1 MARSPRKPTPPPES
15 YSHEGATRLNQPT
28 VESAPLLSDQDRAP
42 RPFTV
47 EQRDTGVPAAEA
59 SAPRKEQPQPVLWWD
74 RQGRTSAADGEH
86 AFAGLPLYTRE
97 KVNPL
102 TMIHQLRKPDAA
114 VAAPSLFDDFDGL
127 PEGTF
132 EWEFYQ
138 HAGNW
143 QNRLIHGDSSEVMQS
158 LIARDGLAG
167 RVQMIYFDPPY
178 GIGFKSN
185 FMTAT
190 DRLETKDDATG
201 VPVGDT
207 TPLRAF
213 RDTYRNGIHSYL
225 DEVHE
230 RLVLFR
236 ELLTES
242 GSLFVQIGDDNV
254 HRLAVLCDEVFGAEN
269 RVATITWRTAGTS
282 SSKTLP
288 ETSSYLLWYARS
300 KDLVKYRSLYEEL
313 SRREIVEHFVSY
325 AMVEMPDKTARK
337 LTSNEKLDPDQHL
350 PTGAKIFR
358 TQPLTSAGFSPG
370 RTCHYEYDGVTY
382 HSGSM
387 RHWSVSTPTEQ
398 TRSSD
403 PTARVNGAEDSPPY
417 DGESEL
423 CGMDRLAR
431 IGRLLGTGP
440 NGSLHWKQYED
451 EVPGRKLDNVWRE
464 TTQIGKSK
472 RYVVQTA
479 AKLVARCILMATDP
493 GDLVL
498 DPTCGSGVTAHT
510 AEHWGRRWI
519 TIDAGRVAIA
529 VARRHLLTST
539 YPWYRTRD
547 GGNDPGAGLDT
558 ETMQRVSAATLAYD
572 TVNDP
577 ENTIYLVD
585 RPRTEKGRSRLTGPF
600 TVESHSPYVHLP
612 FSDPASG
619 RSDDPSAPATGSDDD
634 ARVHDPERSGG
645 RAVSGAG
652 SDPADGKSRAMSD
665 TGNPAP
671 VAGGHPSA
679 ASDIGVAAGH
689 DAERLLEALVAGP
702 VRDVNGRELLQVTE
716 VIPWPDGRLVGHE
729 ADCTR
734 PGREGHLV
742 AAIALGAPDATVGA
756 AQVAAAAAEAR
767 RGRADISDLIVVAPA
782 FDNNV
787 PESAGP
793 LSVHKVVA
801 SRDLQIPGLARDGG
815 SPTLTLLG
823 EPDVDCEPAPDGR
836 LVVRLRGFDTYDPVS
851 GELRN
856 SKLERDVDCWM
867 IDTDHDGT
875 AFFPRLIYLPGFK
888 RGDARIKRLL
898 KAFGR
903 DLDAEAA
910 EALCGLRSQPFSAPQ
925 PPNNVAVKI
934 ITRTGAEMTTT
945 ITPSRR

>member
-1 MARSPRKPTPPPES
+1 MARKPAPPPES

-28 VESAPLLSDQDRAP
+28 VESAPLLSDDDRAP
-42 RPFTV
+42 RPFTT
-47 EQRDTGVPAAEA
+47 ERRDTGVGAAEA
-59 SAPRKEQPQPVLWWD
+59 SRPRREQPEPVLCWD
-74 RQGRTSAADGEH
+74 RQGGTSSGDGDH
-86 AFAGLPLYTRE
+86 TFAGVPLYTRE

-114 VAAPSLFDDFDGL
+114 AAAPSLFDDFDGL
-127 PEGTF
+127 PEGAF

-138 HAGNW
+138 HSGNW

-190 DRLETKDDATG
+190 DKLETRDGATG

-207 TPLRAF
+207 NPLRAF

-254 HRLAVLCDEVFGAEN
+254 HRLAVLCDEVFGPEN
-269 RVATITWRTAGTS
+269 RVATITWRSTGGS
-282 SSKTLP
+282 SARTLP
-288 ETSSYLLWYARS
+288 ESASYLLWYARDKAS
-300 KDLVKYRSLYEEL
+300 VRFSQLYEPMT
-313 SRREIVEHFVSY
+313 RREIFDSWAKSFSAPTLEL
-325 AMVEMPDKTARK
+325 PDGSTRQLTKSEWNDPDELLPQGARVFK
-337 LTSNEKLDPDQHL
+337 REQLTSQ
-350 PTGAKIFR
+350 GAS
-358 TQPLTSAGFSPG
+358 TTG
-370 RTCHYEYDGVTY
+370 RTCYYEYNGVRY
-382 HSGSM
+382 HPGDT
-387 RHWSVSTPTEQ
+387 RQWCVSTPEEQ
-398 TRSSD
+398 TRTND
-403 PTARVNGAEDSPPY
+403 PSTRVNGAADSPPHG
-417 DGESEL
+417 GESEF
-423 CGMDRLAR
+423 CGLDRLAELR
-431 IGRLLGTGP
+431 RLDGTGE
-440 NGSLHWKQYED
+440 GGGLMWRWYEN
-451 EVPGRKLDNVWRE
+451 EVAGRRVDNVWNQMRKPS
-464 TTQIGKSK
+464 GK
-472 RYVVQTA
+472 RYVVQTNQD
-479 AKLVARCILMATDP
+479 LIARCILMSTDP

-539 YPWYRTRD
+539 YPWYRTLD
-547 GGNDPGAGLDT
+547 GGSDPGAGLDV

-585 RPRTEKGRSRLTGPF
+585 RPHTEKRRSRLSGPF

-612 FSDPASG
+612 FSDPAASG
-619 RSDDPSAPATGSDDD
+619 VGVAWQGAD
-634 ARVHDPERSGG
+634 ARHP
-645 RAVSGAG
+645 G
-652 SDPADGKSRAMSD
+652 SADRR
-665 TGNPAP
+665 PAP
-671 VAGGHPSA
+671 TP
-679 ASDIGVAAGH
+679 SDIGMAAGQ
-689 DAERLLEALVAGP
+689 DAERLLEALTGGP

-716 VIPWPDGRLVGHE
+716 VTPWPDGRLVSHE

-734 PGREGHLV
+734 PGREGHLT
-742 AAIALGAPDATVGA
+742 AAIVLGAPDATVGA
-756 AQVAAAAAEAR
+756 SQVAAAAAEAR
-767 RGRADISDLIVVAPA
+767 RGRADIGDLIVVAPA
-782 FDNNV
+782 FENNV

-793 LSVHKVVA
+793 VTVHKVVT

-823 EPDVDCEPAPDGR
+823 EPDIDCEAAGDGK
-836 LVVRLRGFDTYDPVS
+836 LTVRLRGFDTYDPVS
-851 GELRN
+851 GEIRS
-856 SKLERDVDCWM
+856 SKTGDVDCWM
-867 IDTDHDGT
+867 IDTDHDGA
-875 AFFPRLIYLPGFK
+875 AFFPRLVYLPGYK
-888 RGDARIKRLL
+888 RGDTQIKNLL
-898 KAFGR
+898 KTLGR
-903 DLDAEAA
+903 DLDPEAA
-910 EALCGLRSQPFSAPQ
+910 EVLCGLSSQPFNAPA
-925 PPNNVAVKI
+925 PPNNIAVKI

-945 ITPSRR
+945 VSPPR